1 MVHHKY
7 DISNLNCD
15 DCGNC
20 DISISKLPGDF
31 KDPIDPDKFEARMAI
46 HQAYVPQLVDFK
58 ISPIH
63 IREVIV
69 YAFPYMQK

>member
-1 MVHHKY
+1 MIY
-7 DISNLNCD
+7 
-15 DCGNC
+15 
-20 DISISKLPGDF
+20 
-31 KDPIDPDKFEARMAI
+31 PILIVMIVGIVIYLFRNFQVILGIQFKFEARMAI

-69 YAFPYMQK
+69 YAFPYMQKWFCSL